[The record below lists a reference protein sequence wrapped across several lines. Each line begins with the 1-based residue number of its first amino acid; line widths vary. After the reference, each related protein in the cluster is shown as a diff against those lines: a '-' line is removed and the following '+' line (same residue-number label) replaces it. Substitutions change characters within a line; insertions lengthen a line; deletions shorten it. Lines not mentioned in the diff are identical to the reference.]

1 MTLTPPRT
9 IAALGIAIAMMAAV
23 ACQRSTD
30 IYNSYVA
37 LPNTGWTIDSLAVFR
52 VDITDADKPYDLY
65 FMVRN
70 QNNYAYQN
78 LWLFIDIVS
87 PDGYVQRDTLDCIL
101 AEHDGRWKGSGWGS
115 LYDAEYPYR
124 LSTRFAAP
132 GLYRFRVCH
141 GMRQD
146 DIEGIH
152 SIGLRVT
159 PTQPAQE

>member
-1 MTLTPPRT
+1 MTLTLTRPVAALA
-9 IAALGIAIAMMAAV
+9 IAAMILAMS
-23 ACQRSTD
+23 ACQRSGD

-37 LPNTGWTIDSLAVFR
+37 LPNTGWNADSLAVFR
-52 VDITDADKPYDLY
+52 VDVSDADAAYDLY
-65 FMVRN
+65 FMIRN

-78 LWLFIDIVS
+78 LWLFIDIVA
-87 PDGYVQRDTLDCIL
+87 PDGSMRRDTLDCIL
-101 AEHDGRWKGSGWGS
+101 AERDGRWKGSGWGS

-132 GLYRFRVCH
+132 GLYRFRIGH

-159 PTQPAQE
+159 PAQPVAQ